1 MSRLTPR
8 VIAVLACAVAAGLF
22 FLAASWAATVIEN
35 RSASAVRGALVDAG
49 HAWADVQTD
58 GLQVR
63 ITGRAPT
70 EAIRFRALSVA
81 GTVVDAARVIDDMQ
95 VEDSGD
101 LTAPD
106 FKIEIL
112 RNADGISLIG
122 LVPSSTDRAAVLDT
136 LTTLADGGV
145 VTDMLDSA
153 DHAEPQGWQK
163 ALAFSLSAL
172 KLLPRSKISVAADRI
187 AITAI
192 SDSPQEK
199 AKIEFE
205 LRRKAP
211 PGLALDLA
219 ISAPRPVIT
228 PFTVRFLIDGDGARF
243 DACSADTEQARTSII
258 AAATAA
264 GGTGNLSCTIGL
276 GVPSPDWTEAVTQG
290 IKAVADLG
298 QGAVTFTDA
307 DVSLIAAASV
317 DQAAFDRVVGELDSN
332 LPDVFSLTARR
343 AEAASG
349 TEAQAAPDFTALL
362 GPDGNVQL
370 RGRIP
375 DERMR
380 SAVESFARARFG
392 IDAVYGAMR
401 LDGDLP
407 EGWPLRVL
415 AAVEALGQL
424 NSGSVLVR
432 ADLIRVEGVSGSQNA
447 SDKIARGLSAAV
459 GGDEEFQI
467 AVRYDEKLDP
477 LAGLPTPEECLAD
490 LNTILKASKINFE
503 PGSATLAADAKG
515 IIDAIAAR
523 MKDCADVPMEIG
535 GHTDAQGREE
545 MNLQLSQDRAS
556 AIVAALMERRV
567 LTGNLTAKGYGE
579 SVPIAENDSD
589 AGRESNRRI
598 EFRLLA
604 SAAGP
609 DVAAAMPSGGDGAEG
624 APVTV
629 STPDD
634 STLRPKARPA
644 SP

>member
-1 MSRLTPR
+1 MPRLSPNIT
-8 VIAVLACAVAAGLF
+8 VLAVCALAAMLF
-22 FLAASWAATVIEN
+22 FLAATWAASVIET

-58 GLQVR
+58 GLQVHV
-63 ITGRAPT
+63 TGKAPT

-95 VEDSGD
+95 VEASGD

-122 LVPSSTDRAAVLDT
+122 LVPASTDRAAVLDT
-136 LTTLADGGV
+136 LTTLAGGGV

-172 KLLPRSKISVAADRI
+172 KILPRAKISVAADRI

-199 AKIEFE
+199 ARIEFE

-211 PGLALDLA
+211 DGLALNLD

-228 PFTVRFLIDGDGARF
+228 PFTVRFLIDSDGARF

-264 GGTGNLSCTIGL
+264 GGSGNLSCTIGL
-276 GVPSPDWTEAVTQG
+276 GVPSPEWTEAVTQG

-307 DVSLIAAASV
+307 DVSLIAAASA
-317 DQAAFDRVVGELDSN
+317 DQATFDRVVGELDSN
-332 LPDVFSLTARR
+332 LPEVFSLTARR
-343 AEAASG
+343 AEAA
-349 TEAQAAPDFTALL
+349 TDAEAQAAPDFTAVL

-401 LDGDLP
+401 LDGALP

-432 ADLIRVEGVSGSQNA
+432 ADLIRVEGVSGSQTA

-459 GGDEEFQI
+459 GGGEEFQI
-467 AVRYDEKLDP
+467 SVSYDEKLDP

-490 LNTILKASKINFE
+490 LNTILTASKINFE
-503 PGSATLAADAKG
+503 PGSATLAADARE

-545 MNLQLSQDRAS
+545 MNQQLSQDRAQ

-567 LTGNLTAKGYGE
+567 LTGSLTAKGYGE
-579 SVPIAENDSD
+579 SVPIADNDTE

-604 SAAGP
+604 PVTGS
-609 DVAAAMPSGGDGAEG
+609 DVAAAMQPGGEG
-624 APVTV
+624 ADGTPVTV

-644 SP
+644 AP

>member
-1 MSRLTPR
+1 VSRLTPR
-8 VIAVLACAVAAGLF
+8 VIAVLSCAVAAVLF

-49 HAWADVQTD
+49 YAWADVQTD
-58 GLQVR
+58 GLQVHV
-63 ITGRAPT
+63 TGRAPT

-81 GTVVDAARVIDDMQ
+81 GTVVDAARVIDDME
-95 VEDSGD
+95 VEASGD

-112 RNADGISLIG
+112 RNSDGISLIG
-122 LVPSSTDRAAVLDT
+122 LVPASTDRTAVLDA
-136 LTTLADGGV
+136 LTSLAEGGI

-153 DHAEPQGWQK
+153 DHAEPPGWQK

-211 PGLALDLA
+211 DGLALNLD

-298 QGAVTFTDA
+298 QGSVTFTDA
-307 DVSLIAAASV
+307 DVSLIAAATV

-343 AEAASG
+343 AEAATG
-349 TEAQAAPDFTALL
+349 TEAQTAPDFTAVL
-362 GPDGNVQL
+362 GADGNVQL

-375 DERMR
+375 DDRMR

-432 ADLIRVEGVSGSQNA
+432 ADLIRVEGVSGSQTA
-447 SDKIARGLSAAV
+447 SDRIARGLSAAV

-467 AVRYDEKLDP
+467 AVSYDEKLDP

-490 LNTILKASKINFE
+490 LNTILKARKINFE

-515 IIDAIAAR
+515 IIDEIAVR

-567 LTGNLTAKGYGE
+567 LTGSLTAKGYGE
-579 SVPIAENDSD
+579 SVPIADNGTE

-598 EFRLLA
+598 EFRLLT
-604 SAAGP
+604 P
-609 DVAAAMPSGGDGAEG
+609 VAAMTSSGQAGQADA
-624 APVTV
+624 APVV
-629 STPDD
+629 VGTPDD
-634 STLRPKARPA
+634 NTARPRPRPA
-644 SP
+644 QP